1 MLRPP
6 NGISPVADCIAS
18 VMSADFSINASS
30 AVRDQNADV
39 GSESRE
45 AVFADPLLLRLGD
58 VLFNLFRR
66 VGTDGLLHQVE
77 VAGLG
82 DV

>member
-6 NGISPVADCIAS
+6 NGISPVADCMAS

-30 AVRDQNADV
+30 AVRNQDSDV
-39 GSESRE
+39 GSEARE
-45 AVFADPLLLRLGD
+45 TVFADPLLFRLGD

-66 VGTDGLLHQVE
+66 VGTDGLFHQVE
-77 VAGLG
+77 IT
-82 DV
+82 